1 MSKRFDNKNLIYV
14 LGILV
19 IILVLTFI
27 LKVPGEKATIKST
40 LVSFDTLAVS
50 KIDIIPRNTAGKPF
64 EFNKQ
69 NNIWSVRQG
78 NIISKP
84 ADGAV
89 QNIFNEILSLK
100 PQSLAAV
107 KESKWNEFDLTDSLA
122 TRIKFLNS
130 KGRVLADL
138 LLGKFSYKQVTNR
151 SGYPGG
157 NNVEGISYVRLNGHK
172 EVYGVDG
179 FLAFSISGKFSDWR
193 DKSLIRCRKQDIL
206 KVTFTFPGDSSY
218 TLSKKDSDW
227 FAGDQKADS
236 TAVSNYFNLVGN
248 INGVDIS
255 DDFNPVSN
263 PDYQIS
269 IEGNNLLN
277 TSLKCFTTAGKDDYI
292 LNSNLNPEVFFTSK
306 KSGTFSQIFKP
317 KKYFVKKQ
325 DKI

>member
-1 MSKRFDNKNLIYV
+1 M
-14 LGILV
+14 
-19 IILVLTFI
+19 
-27 LKVPGEKATIKST
+27 
-40 LVSFDTLAVS
+40 
-50 KIDIIPRNTAGKPF
+50 
-64 EFNKQ
+64 
-69 NNIWSVRQG
+69 RQG

-236 TAVSNYFNLVGN
+236 TAVSNYFNLVG
-248 INGVDIS
+248 S
-255 DDFNPVSN
+255 S
-263 PDYQIS
+263 
-269 IEGNNLLN
+269 LLN
-277 TSLKCFTTAGKDDYI
+277 R
-292 LNSNLNPEVFFTSK
+292 FFI
-306 KSGTFSQIFKP
+306 KS
-317 KKYFVKKQ
+317 
-325 DKI
+325 